1 MSAPIIPTILTIPTI
16 PTTPTT
22 PTGPTGPAFTTAATA
37 CRPATAASSSTA
49 TTSTNAAAAAALIAH
64 QGFDEAFVFWHARY
78 ADDPPTAL
86 AALAALARR
95 AARDRRH
102 QLAASY
108 DAMHCALRRG
118 SPWYPATLGA
128 RLLSLPQAPVS
139 SGRLRHDAAQLDYL
153 HQLGAL
159 GDEFPSII
167 AGLRLLAHRLE
178 AGQPCHREL
187 ASMVA
192 QSHAGDSSP
201 LDQLDDVYDRIVHL
215 RPTPCVAQALPAH
228 TARALQAAQ
237 QAPGHGIVVI
247 DDFLSAEAL
256 DELLRF
262 CLQSTVWLCELGHGR
277 LGASYEHGFN
287 CPLLVQLLVE
297 LRELLPG
304 MPQHGHALP
313 YLDAC
318 KHPPRLPGEALQAD
332 QGDVKL
338 QLWLTPDAANL
349 DPATGGMFIRAPDG
363 NTRYIAYR
371 QNRAVLFPA
380 RLLHGAAARHF
391 RDDHQGRRLDVNLRY
406 RSTRYSTPSARR
418 PAMASSS

>member
-1 MSAPIIPTILTIPTI
+1 MPTVSAV
-16 PTTPTT
+16 
-22 PTGPTGPAFTTAATA
+22 TATATA
-37 CRPATAASSSTA
+37 CRTATAASSSTV
-49 TTSTNAAAAAALIAH
+49 TSTTATAATAAAAFIE
-64 QGFDEAFVFWHARY
+64 QQRFDEAFVFWHARY

-86 AALAALARR
+86 AALTALARR

-128 RLLSLPQAPVS
+128 RLLSLPLAPVS
-139 SGRLRHDAAQLDYL
+139 SDRLRHDAAQLHYL
-153 HQLGAL
+153 HQLGVL
-159 GDEFPSII
+159 GDEFPPII
-167 AGLRLLAHRLE
+167 ARLRQLAHRFE
-178 AGQPCHREL
+178 AGQPYHREL

-192 QSHAGDSSP
+192 QSHAGDSYA
-201 LDQLDDVYDRIVHL
+201 LDQLADVYDRIVHL
-215 RPTPCVAQALPAH
+215 RPTPCVAQALS
-228 TARALQAAQ
+228 ARAAQALQAAQ
-237 QAPGHGIVVI
+237 QAPAHGIVVI
-247 DDFLSAEAL
+247 DDFLSAAAL

-277 LGASYEHGFN
+277 LGASYENGFN
-287 CPLLVQLLVE
+287 CPLLVQLLVQ

-304 MPQHGHALP
+304 MPQHGHELP
-313 YLDAC
+313 HLDAC
-318 KHPPRLPGEALQAD
+318 KHPPRLPGEALHAD

-349 DPATGGMFIRAPDG
+349 DPASGGMFIRDRDG
-363 NTRYIAYR
+363 NTRYIGYR

-391 RDDHQGRRLDVNLRY
+391 RDDHEGRRLDVNLRY
-406 RSTRYSTPSARR
+406 RSTRHSTPSARR
-418 PAMASSS
+418 LAMAASS